1 LSILQSLTPECGVTN
16 SYFGVN
22 VVQGTIYPAKCDI
35 TILQNSS
42 WRAELRLTN
51 RRRSAVFDEGISGF
65 VSACHH
71 FETGDR
77 VVFSAD
83 CYSKVVCGI
92 SFNTVYYVL
101 SDGLLE
107 DSFSVS
113 ETEDGEPVVASGEI
127 PETFYVA
134 PVLDITDCEIDADI
148 KSVNGSTLVASFD
161 TNILDAA
168 NGLIEMA
175 IEPESSVRLSQSE
188 YVYDLSVTYP
198 DGERNYWLAGKISV
212 VKTYSR

>member
-1 LSILQSLTPECGVTN
+1 MSILQSLTPECGVTN

-22 VVQGTIYPAKCDI
+22 VVQGTIYPAKCDL
-35 TILQNSS
+35 TILQNST

-51 RRRSAVFDEGISGF
+51 RRRSAVFDENVSGF
-65 VSACHH
+65 ASACHH
-71 FETGDR
+71 FEAGDK

-83 CYSKVVCGI
+83 CYSGVVCGI

-101 SDGLLE
+101 SEGLLE

-113 ETEDGEPVVASGEI
+113 ETEDGEPISVSGDI
-127 PETFYVA
+127 PEVFYVA

-148 KSVNGSTLVASFD
+148 KSMSGSTLVASFD
-161 TNILDAA
+161 TNILDAES
-168 NGLIEMA
+168 GLIEMV
-175 IEPESSVRLSQSE
+175 IEPELSVKLSQPE

-212 VKTYSR
+212 FKTYSR